1 VHLPEYRPH
10 LETRRLVGG
19 DSIGVEA
26 ENQVPGMTVQE
37 TPRAEQLLVRCPI
50 LDILQDAAGV
60 GPCGPVP
67 QSLNKLGI

>member
-1 VHLPEYRPH
+1 MHLPEYRPH

-37 TPRAEQLLVRCPI
+37 TPRAEQLL
-50 LDILQDAAGV
+50 DILQDAACV
-60 GPCGPVP
+60 GPCGPVAQP
-67 QSLNKLGI
+67 LNKLGI